1 MSVID
6 HILNLVPKSADQ
18 VAFIHDDLSCS
29 TEQFYE
35 LIDEI
40 TNELNNVDVKPF
52 DRVVLVGDFS
62 AMSLAALVAL
72 IKIKATIIP
81 LTNDSFERLSK
92 NVEDLQPHFIVRET
106 VNGLGIETRRAV
118 GKAQSVF
125 SMLEK
130 RQASGLVLFTSG
142 TSGKPKAVI
151 HDFDGLLKKF
161 LNQRR
166 AMVTINFLLFDHWGG
181 LNTFF
186 HCFASNCVLVFP
198 RLRNPDYICELIEK
212 HKIELLP
219 TTPSFLNLLIISG
232 AIQRYDISSL
242 KLITYGAEPMPM
254 TTLEMVRKQL
264 PGIELRQTYGMIEIG
279 VLKAKSK
286 NSDSLWVKI
295 GGEGC
300 DIRVVDGILQVK
312 STTTML
318 GYIGE
323 EMPLTKDGY
332 FITGDA
338 VEQNGDWL
346 RILGRKSEIVM
357 VGAEKV
363 YPIEVE
369 SVLLKH
375 PHVVD
380 VMVFGER
387 NPILG
392 NVLCAHVQP
401 HSSIEAGEKLLE
413 DLRAYASDKLK
424 PYMRPIKYVLNN
436 EIGVGSRA
444 KKVRTAQRD

>member
-1 MSVID
+1 M
-6 HILNLVPKSADQ
+6 
-18 VAFIHDDLSCS
+18 
-29 TEQFYE
+29 
-35 LIDEI
+35 
-40 TNELNNVDVKPF
+40 
-52 DRVVLVGDFS
+52 
-62 AMSLAALVAL
+62 
-72 IKIKATIIP
+72 
-81 LTNDSFERLSK
+81 
-92 NVEDLQPHFIVRET
+92 
-106 VNGLGIETRRAV
+106 
-118 GKAQSVF
+118 
-125 SMLEK
+125 
-130 RQASGLVLFTSG
+130 
-142 TSGKPKAVI
+142 
-151 HDFDGLLKKF
+151 
-161 LNQRR
+161 
-166 AMVTINFLLFDHWGG
+166 TINFLLFDHWGG

-198 RLRNPDYICELIEK
+198 RSRNPDYICELIEK

>member
-1 MSVID
+1 MARD
-6 HILNLVPKSADQ
+6 A
-18 VAFIHDDLSCS
+18 
-29 TEQFYE
+29 
-35 LIDEI
+35 
-40 TNELNNVDVKPF
+40 
-52 DRVVLVGDFS
+52 
-62 AMSLAALVAL
+62 
-72 IKIKATIIP
+72 
-81 LTNDSFERLSK
+81 
-92 NVEDLQPHFIVRET
+92 
-106 VNGLGIETRRAV
+106 
-118 GKAQSVF
+118 
-125 SMLEK
+125 
-130 RQASGLVLFTSG
+130 
-142 TSGKPKAVI
+142 
-151 HDFDGLLKKF
+151 
-161 LNQRR
+161 
-166 AMVTINFLLFDHWGG
+166 
-181 LNTFF
+181 
-186 HCFASNCVLVFP
+186 
-198 RLRNPDYICELIEK
+198 
-212 HKIELLP
+212 
-219 TTPSFLNLLIISG
+219 
-232 AIQRYDISSL
+232 
-242 KLITYGAEPMPM
+242 
-254 TTLEMVRKQL
+254 
-264 PGIELRQTYGMIEIG
+264 
-279 VLKAKSK
+279 
-286 NSDSLWVKI
+286 
-295 GGEGC
+295 
-300 DIRVVDGILQVK
+300 
-312 STTTML
+312 
-318 GYIGE
+318 
-323 EMPLTKDGY
+323 LTKDGY